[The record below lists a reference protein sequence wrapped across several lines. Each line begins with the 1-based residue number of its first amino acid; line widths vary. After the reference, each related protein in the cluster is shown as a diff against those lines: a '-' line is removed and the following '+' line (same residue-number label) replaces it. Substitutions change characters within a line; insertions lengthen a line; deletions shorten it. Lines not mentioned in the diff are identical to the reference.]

1 MQELVGRLTALDPQ
15 ASASLKVIAYFD
27 ALVDGHAGPEVLLR
41 GAAVLSGCA
50 AGVASG
56 VTCLRVDASGVRRG
70 PAVVPM
76 LGSWPEHPV
85 AAGGRAWIER
95 EGRAHANDAMILE
108 RLAIGLSIAFERMA
122 PATAAWR
129 AVDTVIDP
137 SESLEHRMS
146 AAVRMRIDG
155 GHRLRVVA
163 QPARE
168 PVGEGR
174 HSTVVVTPVGAI
186 RAIIGTA
193 AEPGFHEP
201 SRAGCTNGARAGGT
215 NASTTSARR
224 AGLGTVG
231 DAANLGRSW
240 TSALLALRL
249 TSDARPVLDADELG
263 GVVLIAE
270 AADAR
275 AEPHPDRAALE
286 RVLRRDGRALALLE
300 SLLATDSLRGAAGEL
315 GLHHST
321 LQARVA
327 ELSSALGY
335 DIRRPDGRTR
345 LSLALSLH
353 LLATNRFE

>member
-15 ASASLKVIAYFD
+15 ASESLKVIAYFD
-27 ALVDGHAGPEVLLR
+27 ALVDGHANPEVLLR

-56 VTCLRVDASGVRRG
+56 VTCVRVDQTGVRRG
-70 PAVVPM
+70 PAVVPPP
-76 LGSWPEHPV
+76 GAWPEHAV
-85 AAGGRAWIER
+85 AGGGRAWIER
-95 EGRAHANDAMILE
+95 AGPAHANDPMILE
-108 RLAIGLSIAFERMA
+108 RLAIGLAIAVERMA
-122 PATAAWR
+122 PATVAWR

-137 SESLEHRMS
+137 TESLEHRMS
-146 AAVRMRIDG
+146 AAVRLRIDAS
-155 GHRLRVVA
+155 HWLRVIA

-168 PVGEGR
+168 PVGDAR

-186 RAIIGTA
+186 RAIIGPVGGA
-193 AEPGFHEP
+193 GAPAQGSAPGP
-201 SRAGCTNGARAGGT
+201 AGGT
-215 NASTTSARR
+215 DGRTNGEPARR
-224 AGLGTVG
+224 AGFGTVG
-231 DAANLGRSW
+231 NAANLSRSW
-240 TSALLALRL
+240 ASALLALRL
-249 TSDARPVLDADELG
+249 TSRRRPVLDAEELG
-263 GVVLIAE
+263 SVLLIAE

-275 AEPHPDRAALE
+275 AEPHPDLAALG
-286 RVLRRDGRALALLE
+286 RVLHRDGRALAQFE

-327 ELSSALGY
+327 ELSTELGY
-335 DIRRPDGRTR
+335 DIRKPDGRTR